1 MEKSQLFEL
10 IGSLTLAEKEQ
21 VRQFS
26 LIPTFNQGKMKAYVP
41 VLLEICFSHLA
52 QQSLEKKAVFTALF
66 PDQEFVEGKVEKVM
80 VEAHKVVRTTLLVAK
95 YLSMENGFQHA
106 FDYAQI
112 VRSRDLGVLYP
123 QLLSRL
129 KKTQEEN
136 QIKNAT
142 YFQQQFLV
150 ENALHEEE
158 SLYNQKR
165 GDLNIPNVLEAL
177 ELHAHLNRLALL
189 NRLLLQKKV
198 AKFEIPETI
207 KPILEKNLA
216 SEQYLERFPA
226 LHTNL
231 AIFNLLQKHRP
242 DVSDIQMLLGLL
254 RQYEE
259 KLDKESLQE
268 FYTYLRNVC
277 ALVFFADIEQVEI
290 EITLHELYK
299 DNLARGYLHNEG
311 RLLPSRYWAVSS
323 NAVRVKEF
331 VWALD
336 FIEKYKFELIG
347 ENETQ
352 DIYRLNLAN
361 YLFGV
366 GRFSECLDNIAANS
380 PFVDYLLNGKRLEI
394 KAHYELQSELL
405 PFKLKAFKVFLS
417 RTSPKLLSEPQRQ
430 IHLDFANLLHQLIYS
445 TPGDPKR
452 SDLLIKRI
460 QEKKQAAEWRW
471 LLEKAK
477 ALKNI

>member
-1 MEKSQLFEL
+1 M
-10 IGSLTLAEKEQ
+10 
-21 VRQFS
+21 
-26 LIPTFNQGKMKAYVP
+26 
-41 VLLEICFSHLA
+41 
-52 QQSLEKKAVFTALF
+52 
-66 PDQEFVEGKVEKVM
+66 
-80 VEAHKVVRTTLLVAK
+80 
-95 YLSMENGFQHA
+95 
-106 FDYAQI
+106 
-112 VRSRDLGVLYP
+112 
-123 QLLSRL
+123 
-129 KKTQEEN
+129 
-136 QIKNAT
+136 
-142 YFQQQFLV
+142 
-150 ENALHEEE
+150 
-158 SLYNQKR
+158 
-165 GDLNIPNVLEAL
+165 
-177 ELHAHLNRLALL
+177 
-189 NRLLLQKKV
+189 QKKV

-207 KPILEKNLA
+207 KPILEKNLD

-277 ALVFFADIEQVEI
+277 TLVIAAGNEQVEI
-290 EITLHELYK
+290 EFTLHELYK

-405 PFKLKAFKVFLS
+405 PFKLEAFKVFLS